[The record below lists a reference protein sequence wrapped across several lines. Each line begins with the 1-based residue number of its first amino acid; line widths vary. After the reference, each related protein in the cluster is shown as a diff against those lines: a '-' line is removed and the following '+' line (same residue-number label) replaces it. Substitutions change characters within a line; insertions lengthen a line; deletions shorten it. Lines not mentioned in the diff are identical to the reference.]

1 MHWRTITLASLG
13 LCALLLP
20 AAAQEKADP
29 VTETP
34 ATAAPAPSASA
45 PVGKADEV
53 KAKAEIVTEPKAAWD
68 VSCKPD
74 AAGVRM
80 ACVMSQALTLADTS
94 RRLLRVEIVPPKT
107 IGNDNA
113 LIKLSLPHGTLLQP
127 GAEIR
132 VDDGQS
138 FRVPF
143 QVSDADGVYTTQP
156 LGSDLIA
163 TMKRG
168 SKLFVSATFSDGKKR
183 EIPASL
189 AGFSLAYAKIVD

>member
-1 MHWRTITLASLG
+1 MHWLKLTSTAFG
-13 LCALLLP
+13 LCAMLLP
-20 AAAQEKADP
+20 VAAQEKAERAP
-29 VTETP
+29 GT
-34 ATAAPAPSASA
+34 PAPSTSA
-45 PVGKADEV
+45 PAKQAEDI
-53 KAKAEIVTEPKAAWD
+53 KPKAEIVAEPKAAWD

-74 AAGVRM
+74 IAGTRM
-80 ACVMSQALTLADTS
+80 ACVMSQTLTLADTS

-132 VDDGQS
+132 VDGGQT

-143 QVSDADGVYTTQP
+143 QVSDADGIYTTQP
-156 LGSDLIA
+156 LGNDLIA
-163 TMKRG
+163 SMKGG
-168 SKLFVSATFSDGKKR
+168 SKLFVSVMFSDGKKR

-189 AGFSLAYAKIVD
+189 AGFSLAYSKIAE

>member
-1 MHWRTITLASLG
+1 MHWRTLTLASLG
-13 LCALLLP
+13 LCAMLLP
-20 AAAQEKADP
+20 AAAQEKAAP
-29 VTETP
+29 VAET
-34 ATAAPAPSASA
+34 PAPSAAA
-45 PVGKADEV
+45 PDKPAGDI

-68 VSCKPD
+68 ASCKPD
-74 AAGVRM
+74 AAGIRM

-138 FRVPF
+138 FRIPF

-163 TMKRG
+163 AMKRG

-189 AGFSLAYAKIVD
+189 AGFSLAYAKIVE